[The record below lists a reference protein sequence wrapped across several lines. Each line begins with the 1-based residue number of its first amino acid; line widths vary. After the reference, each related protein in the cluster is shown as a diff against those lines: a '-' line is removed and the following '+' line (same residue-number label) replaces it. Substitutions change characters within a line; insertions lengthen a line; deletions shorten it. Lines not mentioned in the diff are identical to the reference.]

1 MNYGVAMK
9 SLFLSIVLVFTCF
22 TNVYAKELT
31 AEEIVK
37 AAIDHERDVSSYS
50 LMTMTIHRPD
60 WERSMTM
67 RVWTKGMKKSLVRVV
82 EPKKDA
88 GSGNLLID
96 EDMWSY
102 VPNINRVIKLP
113 SSMMNQSWMGSD
125 FTNNDLAKADDIVEQ
140 YTHTLKEVRK
150 HDGKKLYVIESIP
163 KDAAPVVWGKE
174 VIEVREDFVMLE
186 HDFYDQD
193 GKLVKKLVAKNIQNM
208 GGKVVASRMRMIKE
222 EKPEEWTEVSI
233 KDAKFGVTIP
243 ERVFTLSN
251 LRNPRQGY

>member
-1 MNYGVAMK
+1 MK

>member
-1 MNYGVAMK
+1 MK
-9 SLFLSIVLVFTCF
+9 PLFLSIVLVFTCF
-22 TNVYAKELT
+22 TNVHAKELT

-82 EPKKDA
+82 EPKKDS

-193 GKLVKKLVAKNIQNM
+193 GKLVKKLVARNIQNM
-208 GGKVVASRMRMIKE
+208 GGKVVASQMRMVKE

-233 KDAKFGVTIP
+233 KDAKFGITIP

>member
-1 MNYGVAMK
+1 M
-9 SLFLSIVLVFTCF
+9 
-22 TNVYAKELT
+22 
-31 AEEIVK
+31 
-37 AAIDHERDVSSYS
+37 
-50 LMTMTIHRPD
+50 
-60 WERSMTM
+60 
-67 RVWTKGMKKSLVRVV
+67 
-82 EPKKDA
+82 
-88 GSGNLLID
+88 
-96 EDMWSY
+96 
-102 VPNINRVIKLP
+102 
-113 SSMMNQSWMGSD
+113 
-125 FTNNDLAKADDIVEQ
+125 
-140 YTHTLKEVRK
+140 KEVRK